1 MWDDIL
7 DAISTQ
13 SSWLLS
19 ILVAGVLG
27 FVVGFER
34 KNRAKEAGIRTHA
47 IVCMGSAL
55 LMVVS
60 RYGFGGD
67 SADTARVAAQIV
79 SGIGFLGAGMIIYRK
94 KAVQGLTTAAGIWA
108 TAGIGMACGGDLYV
122 VAVGATVLLV
132 VVQYVLHLNVKLF
145 SVAKSYELKIKFR
158 QTELESE
165 RIMQIFGVTHFHKL
179 QINRDDNETIYTAH
193 LITKNEF
200 RTIQLDQIL
209 KENPFII
216 YIERCEEE

>member
-1 MWDDIL
+1 MWEDIL

-108 TAGIGMACGGDLYV
+108 TAGIGMACGGELYV

-179 QINRDDNETIYTAH
+179 QINRADNETIYTAH